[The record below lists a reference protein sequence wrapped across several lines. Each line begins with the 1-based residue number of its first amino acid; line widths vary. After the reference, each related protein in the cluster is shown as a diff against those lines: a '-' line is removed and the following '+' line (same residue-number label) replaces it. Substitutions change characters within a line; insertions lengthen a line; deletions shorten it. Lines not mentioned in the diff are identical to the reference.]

1 MNVPFFIS
9 IPTLAS
15 ILNVAYKNID
25 QHLDFIEFFLI
36 LSYKRNM
43 LINFKII
50 INQNLNTSVMSK

>member
-25 QHLDFIEFFLI
+25 QHLDFIEFFFNTLVI
-36 LSYKRNM
+36 SVTCFSIFKSLS
-43 LINFKII
+43 IKI
-50 INQNLNTSVMSK
+50 